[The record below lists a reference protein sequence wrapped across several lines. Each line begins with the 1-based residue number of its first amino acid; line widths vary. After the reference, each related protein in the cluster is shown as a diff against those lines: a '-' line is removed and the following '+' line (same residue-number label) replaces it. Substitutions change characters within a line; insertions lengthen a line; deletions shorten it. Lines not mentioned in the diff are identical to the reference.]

1 MLKTKIIKIRN
12 YCNVIFQKTTAKT
25 RRVEEGAQEGSAL
38 LVKIMRTFGGSAPSI
53 DYMCQRSRGM
63 LRSCQQKKNAT
74 ISSLLS
80 PSFATFTNTTVT
92 SNLCHKLINGR
103 GRRCGPYIS
112 YITAPSLV
120 TVLRR
125 HNRVEWKS
133 YLKKFLLHI
142 SENMKRCSSQLIV
155 R

>member
-1 MLKTKIIKIRN
+1 M
-12 YCNVIFQKTTAKT
+12 IFQKTTVNT
-25 RRVEEGAQEGSAL
+25 RRIEEGAQEGSTL

-53 DYMCQRSRGM
+53 DYMCQRRRGM
-63 LRSCQQKKNAT
+63 VSSYQQKTNAT
-74 ISSLLS
+74 ISRLLS
-80 PSFATFTNTTVT
+80 PSFTTFTNTTVT

-112 YITAPSLV
+112 YITASSLV

-125 HNRVEWKS
+125 HNRVQWKS
-133 YLKKFLLHI
+133 YLKKFLHI
-142 SENMKRCSSQLIV
+142 SENMNRCRSQLIV